1 MILQIIS
8 LGRLHPLLVHL
19 PIGILVLAFLMELY
33 FRKKN
38 SAAEND
44 IIKFTLAIAAAST
57 VLSVGSGWLLGE
69 DGGYDEALLFRHRWM
84 AVGLAIGSILLYFIK
99 EYPKAWSKN
108 IYLPLFISVM
118 ALLGLTGHYGG
129 SMTHGEDYL
138 YKNKEAKKVVITDVD
153 KALVF
158 HDIIMPIL
166 DDKCV
171 SCHNPN
177 KVKGGLTM
185 TSKEQLLLGGDSGS
199 LFTAEKD
206 EAPRLIHHIKLPIE
220 DEDHMPPKGKV
231 QLTNQEIQLLEWWIS
246 HENCFDCVAETLDK
260 TEKINDILNSL
271 EEDTSTRAIIAKEV
285 EMVPEDWLASI
296 NINGPIISKLAENNP
311 LLIANLSGNK
321 SLAKNDLKALKK
333 HAKNIVELNLG
344 NSNFNDTIS
353 SYLTSFKNLTKLQLQ
368 NTKITDRSMASI
380 GDLEH
385 LESLNIY
392 GTDITDEGLEKLT
405 ALSGLKTLYPWN
417 SKITKEALD
426 RFSSKYKGVTV
437 VSIKEDL
444 FTPSSLEPPS
454 IIADTDFFKDSIE
467 VTLDYFFKGVDLYY
481 TLNGSEPDTTST
493 KYIEPIVLT
502 TSTQLKAVSHK
513 SGWELSPVKTVS
525 FKKSNI
531 LPNSITLN
539 NKPNEK
545 YKGNGGNTLIDL
557 KRGTINFVDG
567 NWIGFEGSS
576 FAATLKLQK
585 EELISTV
592 SVGAFSSPE
601 KWIFYPTG
609 FKVYVSQDGNNFKL
623 VHTEKVPTEK
633 PNSDTKFQFFDL
645 NIPPTKSTYVKV
657 EVISQLKNPSW
668 HPNPGGKSWLFVDE
682 IVLN

>member
-38 SAAEND
+38 SGTEND
-44 IIKFTLAIAAAST
+44 IIKFTLAIAAASA
-57 VLSVGSGWLLGE
+57 VLSVASGWLLGE
-69 DGGYDEALLFRHRWM
+69 DGGYDETLLFRHRWM
-84 AVGLAIGSILLYFIK
+84 AVGLAIGTTLLYFIK
-99 EYPKAWSKN
+99 KYPKAWSKN

-138 YKNKEAKKVVITDVD
+138 YKNRETKKVVITDVD

-158 HDIIMPIL
+158 NDIIMPIL

-185 TSKEQLLLGGDSGS
+185 TNKEQLLLGGDSGS
-199 LFTAEKD
+199 LLIAEKD
-206 EAPRLIHHIKLPIE
+206 EVPRLIHHIKLPME

-231 QLTNQEIQLLEWWIS
+231 QLTNHEIQLLEWWIG
-246 HENCFDCVAETLDK
+246 HENCFDCVAGTLDK

-271 EEDTSTRAIIAKEV
+271 EEDTSTRALIAKEV

-296 NINGPIISKLAENNP
+296 NINGPIITKLAEKNP
-311 LLIANLSGNK
+311 LLIVNLSGNQ
-321 SLAKNDLKALKK
+321 SLQKNDLKALKK
-333 HAKNIVELNLG
+333 HAENIVELNLG

-368 NTKITDRSMASI
+368 NTKITDKSMASI
-380 GDLEH
+380 GALKH

-392 GTDITDEGLEKLT
+392 GTDITDQGLEKLT
-405 ALSGLKTLYPWN
+405 ALNGLKTLYPWN

-426 RFSSKYKGVTV
+426 HFSNKYKGVTV
-437 VSIKEDL
+437 VSINEDL

-481 TLNGSEPDTTST
+481 TLDGSEPDTTST
-493 KYIEPIVLT
+493 KYNEPILLT

-567 NWIGFEGSS
+567 NWIGYEGSN

-609 FKVYVSQDGNNFKL
+609 FKVWVSQDGNNFKL

>member
-1 MILQIIS
+1 
-8 LGRLHPLLVHL
+8 
-19 PIGILVLAFLMELY
+19 MELY
-33 FRKKN
+33 FRKKD
-38 SAAEND
+38 SETENN
-44 IIKFTLAIAAAST
+44 IIIFTLAIAALTT
-57 VLSVGSGWLLGE
+57 VLSVASGWLLGE
-69 DGGYDEALLFRHRWM
+69 DGGYDETLLFRHRWM
-84 AVGLAIGSILLYFIK
+84 AIGLAIGSVLLYFIK
-99 EYPKAWSKN
+99 KYPKSWSKN
-108 IYLPLFISVM
+108 IYLPLFICVI

-138 YKNKEAKKVVITDVD
+138 YKNEKAKKVVITDVD
-153 KALVF
+153 NALVF
-158 HDIIMPIL
+158 NDIIMPIL

-177 KVKGGLTM
+177 KVKGGLIM
-185 TSKEQLLLGGDSGS
+185 TNKEQLLLGGESGS
-199 LFTAEKD
+199 LLVAEKD
-206 EAPRLIHHIKLPIE
+206 EDPRLIHHIKLPME
-220 DEDHMPPKGKV
+220 DDDHMPPKGKV
-231 QLTNQEIQLLEWWIS
+231 QLTNQEIQLLEWWIG
-246 HENCFDCVAETLDK
+246 HENCFDCVAGTLDK
-260 TEKINDILNSL
+260 TEKINTILNSL
-271 EEDTSTRAIIAKEV
+271 EEDTSTRALIAKKV
-285 EMVPEDWLASI
+285 AMVPEDWLASI
-296 NINGPIISKLAENNP
+296 NINGPIVTKLAEKNP

-321 SLAKNDLKALKK
+321 SLGKNDLKALKK
-333 HAKNIVELNLG
+333 YAENIVELNLG

-368 NTKITDRSMASI
+368 NTRITDKSMEVI

-392 GTDITDEGLEKLT
+392 GTDITDLGLEKLT
-405 ALSGLKTLYPWN
+405 ALNGLKTLYPWN

-426 RFSSKYKGVTV
+426 GFSSKHTGITV
-437 VSIKEDL
+437 VSISEDL

-467 VTLDYFFKGVDLYY
+467 VTMDYFFKGVDLYY
-481 TLNGSEPDTTST
+481 TLDGSEPDTTST
-493 KYIEPIVLT
+493 RYNEPIILT
-502 TSTQLKAVSHK
+502 ASTQLKAVSHK
-513 SGWELSPVKTVS
+513 LGWELSPVKTVS

-557 KRGTINFVDG
+557 KRGTSNFVDG
-567 NWIGFEGSS
+567 NWIGYEGSS

-609 FKVYVSQDGNNFKL
+609 FKVWVSQDGNNFKL
-623 VHTEKVPTEK
+623 VHTEKLPTEK

-645 NIPPTKSTYVKV
+645 NITPTKSTYVKV

>member
-38 SAAEND
+38 SGTEND

-57 VLSVGSGWLLGE
+57 VLSVASGWLLGE
-69 DGGYDEALLFRHRWM
+69 EGGYDETLLFRHRWM
-84 AVGLAIGSILLYFIK
+84 AVGLAIGTTLLYFIK
-99 EYPKAWSKN
+99 KYPKAWSKN

-138 YKNKEAKKVVITDVD
+138 YKNEKAKKVVITDVD
-153 KALVF
+153 NALVF
-158 HDIIMPIL
+158 NDIIMPIL
-166 DDKCV
+166 DEKCV

-177 KVKGGLTM
+177 KVKGGLIM
-185 TSKEQLLLGGDSGS
+185 TNKEQLLLGGESGS
-199 LFTAEKD
+199 LLVAEKD
-206 EAPRLIHHIKLPIE
+206 EVPRLIHHIKLPME

-231 QLTNQEIQLLEWWIS
+231 QLTNHEIQLLEWWIG
-246 HENCFDCVAETLDK
+246 HENCFDCVAGTLDK

-271 EEDTSTRAIIAKEV
+271 EEDTSTRALIAKEV

-296 NINGPIISKLAENNP
+296 NINGPIITKLAEKNP
-311 LLIANLSGNK
+311 LLIVNLSGNQ
-321 SLAKNDLKALKK
+321 SLEKNDLKALKK
-333 HAKNIVELNLG
+333 HAENIVELNLG

-368 NTKITDRSMASI
+368 NTKITDKSMASI
-380 GDLEH
+380 GDLKH

-392 GTDITDEGLEKLT
+392 GTDITDQGLEKLT
-405 ALSGLKTLYPWN
+405 ALNGLKTLYPWN

-426 RFSSKYKGVTV
+426 HFSNKYKGVTV
-437 VSIKEDL
+437 VSINEDL

-481 TLNGSEPDTTST
+481 TLDGSEPDTTST
-493 KYIEPIVLT
+493 KYNEPILLT

-567 NWIGFEGSS
+567 NWIGYEGSN

-609 FKVYVSQDGNNFKL
+609 FKVWVSQDGNNFKL

-668 HPNPGGKSWLFVDE
+668 HANPGGKSWLFVDE

>member
-33 FRKKN
+33 FRKKE
-38 SAAEND
+38 SETENN
-44 IIKFTLAIAAAST
+44 IIIFTLAIAALST
-57 VLSVGSGWLLGE
+57 VLSVASGWLLGE
-69 DGGYDEALLFRHRWM
+69 DGGYDETLLFRHRWM
-84 AVGLAIGSILLYFIK
+84 AIGLAIGSVLLYFIK
-99 EYPKAWSKN
+99 KYPKSWSKN
-108 IYLPLFISVM
+108 IYLPLFICVI

-138 YKNKEAKKVVITDVD
+138 YKNEKAKKVVITDVD
-153 KALVF
+153 NALVF
-158 HDIIMPIL
+158 NDIIMPIL

-177 KVKGGLTM
+177 KVKGGLIM
-185 TSKEQLLLGGDSGS
+185 TNKEQLLLGGESGS
-199 LFTAEKD
+199 LLVAEKD
-206 EAPRLIHHIKLPIE
+206 EDPRLIHHIKLPME
-220 DEDHMPPKGKV
+220 DDDHMPPKGKV
-231 QLTNQEIQLLEWWIS
+231 QLTNQEIQLLEWWIG
-246 HENCFDCVAETLDK
+246 HENCFDCVAGTLDK
-260 TEKINDILNSL
+260 TEKINTILNSL
-271 EEDTSTRAIIAKEV
+271 EEDTSTRALIAKKV
-285 EMVPEDWLASI
+285 AMVPEDWLASI
-296 NINGPIISKLAENNP
+296 NINGPIVTKLAEKNP

-321 SLAKNDLKALKK
+321 SLGKNDLKALKK
-333 HAKNIVELNLG
+333 YAENIVELNLG

-368 NTKITDRSMASI
+368 NTRITDKSMEVI

-392 GTDITDEGLEKLT
+392 GTDITDLGLEKLT
-405 ALSGLKTLYPWN
+405 ALNGLKTLYPWN

-426 RFSSKYKGVTV
+426 GFSSKHTGITV
-437 VSIKEDL
+437 VSISEDL

-467 VTLDYFFKGVDLYY
+467 VTMDYFFKGVDLYY
-481 TLNGSEPDTTST
+481 TLDGSEPDTTST
-493 KYIEPIVLT
+493 RYNEPIILT
-502 TSTQLKAVSHK
+502 ASTQLKAVSHK
-513 SGWELSPVKTVS
+513 PGWKLSPVKTVS

-531 LPNSITLN
+531 LPNSISLS

-557 KRGTINFVDG
+557 KRGTSNFVDG
-567 NWIGFEGSS
+567 NWIGYEGSS

-609 FKVYVSQDGNNFKL
+609 FKVWVSQDGNNFKL
-623 VHTEKVPTEK
+623 VHTEKLPTEK

>member
-33 FRKKN
+33 FRKKD
-38 SAAEND
+38 SETENN
-44 IIKFTLAIAAAST
+44 IIIFTLAIAALSS
-57 VLSVGSGWLLGE
+57 VLSVASGWLLGE
-69 DGGYDEALLFRHRWM
+69 NGGYDETLLFRHRWM
-84 AVGLAIGSILLYFIK
+84 AVGLAIGSVLLYFIK
-99 EYPKAWSKN
+99 KYPKTWSKN
-108 IYLPLFISVM
+108 MYLPLFICVM

-138 YKNKEAKKVVITDVD
+138 YKNEKAKKVVITDVD
-153 KALVF
+153 NALVF
-158 HDIIMPIL
+158 NDIIMPIL

-177 KVKGGLTM
+177 KVKGGLIM
-185 TSKEQLLLGGDSGS
+185 TSKEQLLLGGESGS
-199 LFTAEKD
+199 LLVAKKGED
-206 EAPRLIHHIKLPIE
+206 PRLIHHIKLPME
-220 DEDHMPPKGKV
+220 DDDHMPPKGKV
-231 QLTNQEIQLLEWWIS
+231 QLTNQEIQLLEWWIG
-246 HENCFDCVAETLDK
+246 HENCFDCVAGTLDK
-260 TEKINDILNSL
+260 TEKINTILNSL
-271 EEDTSTRAIIAKEV
+271 EEDTSTRALIAKKV
-285 EMVPEDWLASI
+285 AMVPEDWLAAI
-296 NINGPIISKLAENNP
+296 NINGPMVTKLAEKNP

-321 SLAKNDLKALKK
+321 SLEKKDLKALKK
-333 HAKNIVELNLG
+333 YAENIVELNLG

-353 SYLTSFKNLTKLQLQ
+353 SYLNSFKNLTKLQLQ
-368 NTKITDRSMASI
+368 NTKITDKSMEVI

-392 GTDITDEGLEKLT
+392 GTDITDLGLEKLT
-405 ALSGLKTLYPWN
+405 ALKGLKTLYPWN
-417 SKITKEALD
+417 SMITKEALD
-426 RFSSKYKGVTV
+426 SFSSKHINVNV
-437 VSIKEDL
+437 VSISEDL
-444 FTPSSLEPPS
+444 FTPSSLDAPS

-481 TLNGSEPDTTST
+481 TLDGSEPDTTST
-493 KYIEPIVLT
+493 RYNAPIVLT
-502 TSTQLKAVSHK
+502 ASTLLKAVSHK
-513 SGWELSPVKTVS
+513 PGWELSPVKTVS

-531 LPNSITLN
+531 LPNSITLS

-557 KRGTINFVDG
+557 KRGTSNFVDG
-567 NWIGFEGSS
+567 NWIGYEGSS

-601 KWIFYPTG
+601 KWIFYPKG
-609 FKVYVSQDGNNFKL
+609 FKVWVSQDGQNFKL
-623 VHTEKVPTEK
+623 VHTEKLPTEK

>member
-38 SAAEND
+38 SGTEND
-44 IIKFTLAIAAAST
+44 IIKFTLASAAASA
-57 VLSVGSGWLLGE
+57 VLSVASGWLLGE
-69 DGGYDEALLFRHRWM
+69 DGGYDETLLFRHRWM
-84 AVGLAIGSILLYFIK
+84 AVGLAIGTTLLYFIK
-99 EYPKAWSKN
+99 KYPKAWSKN

-138 YKNKEAKKVVITDVD
+138 YKNRETKKVVITDVD

-158 HDIIMPIL
+158 NDIIMPIL

-185 TSKEQLLLGGDSGS
+185 TNKEQLLLGGDSGS
-199 LFTAEKD
+199 LLIAEKD
-206 EAPRLIHHIKLPIE
+206 EVPRLIHHIKLPME

-231 QLTNQEIQLLEWWIS
+231 QLTNHEIQLLEWWIS
-246 HENCFDCVAETLDK
+246 HENCFDCVAGTLDK

-271 EEDTSTRAIIAKEV
+271 EEDTSTRALIAKEV

-296 NINGPIISKLAENNP
+296 NINGPIITKLAEKNP
-311 LLIANLSGNK
+311 LLIVNLSGNQ
-321 SLAKNDLKALKK
+321 SLEKNDLKALKK
-333 HAKNIVELNLG
+333 HAENIVELNLG

-368 NTKITDRSMASI
+368 NTKITDKSMASI
-380 GDLEH
+380 GDLKH

-392 GTDITDEGLEKLT
+392 GTDITDQGLEKLT
-405 ALSGLKTLYPWN
+405 ALNGLKTLYPWN

-426 RFSSKYKGVTV
+426 HFSNKYKGVTV
-437 VSIKEDL
+437 VSINEDL

-481 TLNGSEPDTTST
+481 TLDGSEPDTTST
-493 KYIEPIVLT
+493 KYNEPILLT

-567 NWIGFEGSS
+567 NWIGYEGSN

-609 FKVYVSQDGNNFKL
+609 FKVWVSQDGNNFKL

-668 HPNPGGKSWLFVDE
+668 HPNPGGKCWLFVDE

>member
-1 MILQIIS
+1 
-8 LGRLHPLLVHL
+8 
-19 PIGILVLAFLMELY
+19 
-33 FRKKN
+33 
-38 SAAEND
+38 
-44 IIKFTLAIAAAST
+44 
-57 VLSVGSGWLLGE
+57 
-69 DGGYDEALLFRHRWM
+69 
-84 AVGLAIGSILLYFIK
+84 
-99 EYPKAWSKN
+99 
-108 IYLPLFISVM
+108 
-118 ALLGLTGHYGG
+118 
-129 SMTHGEDYL
+129 
-138 YKNKEAKKVVITDVD
+138 
-153 KALVF
+153 
-158 HDIIMPIL
+158 MPIL

-177 KVKGGLTM
+177 KVKGGLIM
-185 TSKEQLLLGGDSGS
+185 TNKEQLLAGGDSGS
-199 LFTAEKD
+199 LLIAEKD
-206 EAPRLIHHIKLPIE
+206 QTPRLIHHIKLPME

-231 QLTNQEIQLLEWWIS
+231 QLTSPEIQLLEWWIS
-246 HENCFDCVAETLDK
+246 HENCFDCVAGTLDK

-285 EMVPEDWLASI
+285 AMVPEDWLASI
-296 NINGPIISKLAENNP
+296 NINGPIVTKLAEKNP
-311 LLIANLSGNK
+311 LLIVNLSGNK
-321 SLAKNDLKALKK
+321 RLGKDDLKALKK
-333 HAKNIVELNLG
+333 HAANIVELNLG

-353 SYLTSFKNLTKLQLQ
+353 SYLTSFKNLTKLQIQ
-368 NTKITDRSMASI
+368 NTKITDKSMESI
-380 GDLEH
+380 GDLKH

-392 GTDITDEGLEKLT
+392 GTDITDKGLEKLT
-405 ALSGLKTLYPWN
+405 NLGGLKTLYPWN

-426 RFSSKYKGVTV
+426 QFSDKNNSVTV
-437 VSIKEDL
+437 VIISEDL
-444 FTPSSLEPPS
+444 FTPSSLEAPS

-467 VTLDYFFKGVDLYY
+467 VTLDYFFKGVELYY
-481 TLNGSEPDTTST
+481 TLDGSEPDTTST
-493 KYIEPIVLT
+493 RYKEPIVLT
-502 TSTQLKAVSHK
+502 ASTQLKAVSHK
-513 SGWELSPVKTVS
+513 PGWELSPVKTIS

-557 KRGTINFVDG
+557 KRGTSNFVDG
-567 NWIGFEGSS
+567 NWIGYEGSS

-609 FKVYVSQDGNNFKL
+609 FKVWVSQDGNNYKL

-645 NIPPTKSTYVKV
+645 NIPPTKSTFVKV

-668 HPNPGGKSWLFVDE
+668 HTNPGGKSWLFVDE

>member
-38 SAAEND
+38 SGTEND
-44 IIKFTLAIAAAST
+44 IIKFTLAIAAASA
-57 VLSVGSGWLLGE
+57 VLSVASGWLLGE
-69 DGGYDEALLFRHRWM
+69 DGGYDETLLFRHRWM
-84 AVGLAIGSILLYFIK
+84 AVGLAIGTTLLYFIK
-99 EYPKAWSKN
+99 KYPKAWSKN

-138 YKNKEAKKVVITDVD
+138 YKNEKAKKVVITDVD
-153 KALVF
+153 NALVF
-158 HDIIMPIL
+158 NDIIMPIL

-177 KVKGGLTM
+177 KVKGGLIM
-185 TSKEQLLLGGDSGS
+185 TNKEQLLLGGESGS
-199 LFTAEKD
+199 LLVAEKD
-206 EAPRLIHHIKLPIE
+206 EDPRLIHHIKLPME
-220 DEDHMPPKGKV
+220 DDDHMPPKGKV
-231 QLTNQEIQLLEWWIS
+231 QLTNQEIQLLEWWIG
-246 HENCFDCVAETLDK
+246 HENCFDCVAGTLDK
-260 TEKINDILNSL
+260 TEKINTILNSL
-271 EEDTSTRAIIAKEV
+271 EEDTSTRALIAKKV
-285 EMVPEDWLASI
+285 AMVPEDWLASI
-296 NINGPIISKLAENNP
+296 NINGPIVTKLAEKNP

-321 SLAKNDLKALKK
+321 SLGKNDLKALKK
-333 HAKNIVELNLG
+333 YAENIVELNLG

-368 NTKITDRSMASI
+368 NTRITDKSMEVI

-392 GTDITDEGLEKLT
+392 GTDITDLGLEKLT
-405 ALSGLKTLYPWN
+405 ALNGLKTLYPWN

-426 RFSSKYKGVTV
+426 GFSSKHTGITV
-437 VSIKEDL
+437 VSISEDL

-467 VTLDYFFKGVDLYY
+467 VTMDYFFKGVDLYY
-481 TLNGSEPDTTST
+481 TLDGSEPDTTST
-493 KYIEPIVLT
+493 RYNEPIILT
-502 TSTQLKAVSHK
+502 ASTQLKAVSHK
-513 SGWELSPVKTVS
+513 PGWELSPVKTVS

-557 KRGTINFVDG
+557 KRGTSNFVDG
-567 NWIGFEGSS
+567 NWIGYEGSS

-609 FKVYVSQDGNNFKL
+609 FKVWVSQDGNNFKL
-623 VHTEKVPTEK
+623 VHTEKLPTEK

>member
-33 FRKKN
+33 FRKKD
-38 SAAEND
+38 SETENN
-44 IIKFTLAIAAAST
+44 IIIFTLAIAALST
-57 VLSVGSGWLLGE
+57 VLSVASGWLLGE
-69 DGGYDEALLFRHRWM
+69 DGGYDETLLFRHRWM
-84 AVGLAIGSILLYFIK
+84 AIGLAIGSVLLYFIK
-99 EYPKAWSKN
+99 KYPKSWSKN
-108 IYLPLFISVM
+108 IYLPLFICVI

-138 YKNKEAKKVVITDVD
+138 YKNEKAKKVVITDVD
-153 KALVF
+153 NALVF
-158 HDIIMPIL
+158 NDIIMPIL
-166 DDKCV
+166 DEKCV

-177 KVKGGLTM
+177 KVKGGLIM
-185 TSKEQLLLGGDSGS
+185 TNKEQLLLGGESGS
-199 LFTAEKD
+199 LLVAEKD
-206 EAPRLIHHIKLPIE
+206 EDPRLIHHIKLPME
-220 DEDHMPPKGKV
+220 DDDHMPPKGKV
-231 QLTNQEIQLLEWWIS
+231 QLTNQEIQLLEWWIG
-246 HENCFDCVAETLDK
+246 HENCFDCVAGTLDK
-260 TEKINDILNSL
+260 TEKINTILNSL
-271 EEDTSTRAIIAKEV
+271 EEDTSTRALIAKKV
-285 EMVPEDWLASI
+285 AMVPEDWLASI
-296 NINGPIISKLAENNP
+296 NINGPIVTKLAEKNP

-321 SLAKNDLKALKK
+321 SLGKNDLKALKK
-333 HAKNIVELNLG
+333 YAENIVELNLG

-368 NTKITDRSMASI
+368 NTRITDKSMEVI

-392 GTDITDEGLEKLT
+392 GTDITDLGLEKLT
-405 ALSGLKTLYPWN
+405 ALNGLKTLYPWN

-426 RFSSKYKGVTV
+426 GFSSKHTGITV
-437 VSIKEDL
+437 VSISEDL

-467 VTLDYFFKGVDLYY
+467 VTMDYFFKGVDLYY
-481 TLNGSEPDTTST
+481 TLDGSEPDTTST
-493 KYIEPIVLT
+493 RYNEPIILT
-502 TSTQLKAVSHK
+502 ASTQLKAVSHK
-513 SGWELSPVKTVS
+513 PGWELSPVKTVS

-557 KRGTINFVDG
+557 KRGTSNFVDG
-567 NWIGFEGSS
+567 NWIGYEGSS

-609 FKVYVSQDGNNFKL
+609 FKVWVSQDGNNFKL
-623 VHTEKVPTEK
+623 VHTEKLPTEK

>member
-33 FRKKN
+33 FRKKD
-38 SAAEND
+38 SETENN
-44 IIKFTLAIAAAST
+44 IIIFTLAIAALST
-57 VLSVGSGWLLGE
+57 VLSVASGWLLGE
-69 DGGYDEALLFRHRWM
+69 VGGYDETLLFRHRWM
-84 AVGLAIGSILLYFIK
+84 AIGLAIGSVLLYFIK
-99 EYPKAWSKN
+99 KYPKSWSKN
-108 IYLPLFISVM
+108 IYLPLFICVI

-138 YKNKEAKKVVITDVD
+138 YKNEKAKKVVITDVD
-153 KALVF
+153 NALVF
-158 HDIIMPIL
+158 NDIIMPIL

-177 KVKGGLTM
+177 KVKGGLIM
-185 TSKEQLLLGGDSGS
+185 TNKEQLLLGGESGS
-199 LFTAEKD
+199 LLVAEKD
-206 EAPRLIHHIKLPIE
+206 EDPRLIHHIKLPME
-220 DEDHMPPKGKV
+220 DDDHMPPKGKV
-231 QLTNQEIQLLEWWIS
+231 QLTNQEIQLLEWWIG
-246 HENCFDCVAETLDK
+246 HENCFDCVAGTLDK
-260 TEKINDILNSL
+260 TEKINTILNSL
-271 EEDTSTRAIIAKEV
+271 EEDTSTRALIAKKV
-285 EMVPEDWLASI
+285 AMVPEDWLASI
-296 NINGPIISKLAENNP
+296 NINGPIVTKLAEKNP

-321 SLAKNDLKALKK
+321 SLGKNDLKALKK
-333 HAKNIVELNLG
+333 YAENIVELNLG

-368 NTKITDRSMASI
+368 NTRITDKSMEVI

-392 GTDITDEGLEKLT
+392 GTDITDLGLEKLT
-405 ALSGLKTLYPWN
+405 ALNGLKTLYPWN

-426 RFSSKYKGVTV
+426 GFSSKHTGITV
-437 VSIKEDL
+437 VSISEDL

-467 VTLDYFFKGVDLYY
+467 VTMDYFFKGVDLYY
-481 TLNGSEPDTTST
+481 TLDGSEPDTTST
-493 KYIEPIVLT
+493 RYNEPIILT
-502 TSTQLKAVSHK
+502 ASTQLKAVSHK
-513 SGWELSPVKTVS
+513 PGWELSPVKTVS

-557 KRGTINFVDG
+557 KRGTSNFVDG
-567 NWIGFEGSS
+567 NWIGYEGSS

-609 FKVYVSQDGNNFKL
+609 FKVWVSQDGNNFKL
-623 VHTEKVPTEK
+623 VHTEKLPTEK

>member
-19 PIGILVLAFLMELY
+19 PIGILVLAFLIELY
-33 FRKKN
+33 SRKKDTGT
-38 SAAEND
+38 ENN
-44 IIKFTLAIAAAST
+44 IINFSLAIAAVST
-57 VLSVGSGWLLGE
+57 VLSVASGWLLGE
-69 DGGYDEALLFRHRWM
+69 DGGYDETLLFRHRWM
-84 AVGLAIGSILLYFIK
+84 AVGLAVGSTLLYFIK
-99 EYPKAWSKN
+99 KYPKAWSKN
-108 IYLPLFISVM
+108 VYLPLFVVVIV
-118 ALLGLTGHYGG
+118 LLGLTGHYGG

-138 YKNKEAKKVVITDVD
+138 YKNKETKKIVITDVS

-158 HDIIMPIL
+158 NDIVQPIL

-177 KVKGGLTM
+177 KIKGGLVM
-185 TSKEQLLLGGDSGS
+185 TNKEQLLLGGDSGS
-199 LFTAEKD
+199 LLMAD
-206 EAPRLIHHIKLPIE
+206 EGESPRLIHHIKLPME
-220 DEDHMPPKGKV
+220 DDDHMPPKGKV
-231 QLTNQEIQLLEWWIS
+231 QLTSHEIALLEWWLS
-246 HENCFDCVAETLDK
+246 HENCFDCVAGTLDK
-260 TEKINDILNSL
+260 TEKISDILNSL
-271 EEDTSTRAIIAKEV
+271 EEDTSTRALIAKEV
-285 EMVPEDWLASI
+285 AMVPEDWLASI
-296 NINGPIISKLAENNP
+296 NSNKPIITKLAEKNP

-321 SLAKNDLKALKK
+321 SLGKNDLKALKE
-333 HAKNIVELNLG
+333 HAENIVELNLA

-353 SYLTSFKNLTKLQLQ
+353 ALLSSFTNLTKLQLQ
-368 NTKITDRSMASI
+368 NTKITDKSMESI
-380 GDLEH
+380 RDLKH

-405 ALSGLKTLYPWN
+405 GLSSLKTLYPWN

-426 RFSSKYKGVTV
+426 RYSSKLKAVTV
-437 VSIKEDL
+437 VSINEDL
-444 FTPSSLEPPS
+444 FTPTGLEPPS
-454 IIADTDFFKDSIE
+454 IIADTDFFRDSMEIKM
-467 VTLDYFFKGVDLYY
+467 DYFYKGVDLYY
-481 TLNGSEPDTTST
+481 TLDGSEPDTTST
-493 KYIEPIVLT
+493 KYDQPILLT
-502 TSTQLKAVSHK
+502 NSTLVKAVSHK
-513 SGWELSPVKTVS
+513 VGWELSPVRTVS

-557 KRGTINFVDG
+557 KRGTSNFIDG
-567 NWIGFEGSS
+567 NWIGYEGSS

-609 FKVYVSQDGNNFKL
+609 FKVWVSMDGNNFKL

-633 PNSDTKFQFFDL
+633 PNSDTKFQFFDI
-645 NIPPTKSTYVKV
+645 NIPPTQSNFVKI
-657 EVISQLKNPSW
+657 EVISQTRNPSW
-668 HPNPGGKSWLFVDE
+668 HTNPGGKSWLFVDE

>member
-33 FRKKN
+33 FRKKE
-38 SAAEND
+38 SETENN
-44 IIKFTLAIAAAST
+44 IIIFTLAIAALST
-57 VLSVGSGWLLGE
+57 VLSVASGWLLGE
-69 DGGYDEALLFRHRWM
+69 DGGYDETLLFRHRWM
-84 AVGLAIGSILLYFIK
+84 AIGLAIGSVLLYFIK
-99 EYPKAWSKN
+99 KYPKSWSKN
-108 IYLPLFISVM
+108 IYLPLFICVI

-138 YKNKEAKKVVITDVD
+138 YKNEKAKKVVITDVD
-153 KALVF
+153 NALVF
-158 HDIIMPIL
+158 NDIIMPIL

-177 KVKGGLTM
+177 KVKGGLIM
-185 TSKEQLLLGGDSGS
+185 TNKEQLLLGGESGS
-199 LFTAEKD
+199 LLVAEKD
-206 EAPRLIHHIKLPIE
+206 EDPRLIHHIKLPME
-220 DEDHMPPKGKV
+220 DDDHMPPKGKV
-231 QLTNQEIQLLEWWIS
+231 QLTNQEIQLLEWWIG
-246 HENCFDCVAETLDK
+246 HENCFDCVAGTLDK
-260 TEKINDILNSL
+260 TEKINTILNSL
-271 EEDTSTRAIIAKEV
+271 EEDTSTRALIAKKV
-285 EMVPEDWLASI
+285 AMVPEDWLASI
-296 NINGPIISKLAENNP
+296 NINGPIVTKLAEKNP

-321 SLAKNDLKALKK
+321 SLGKNDLKALKK
-333 HAKNIVELNLG
+333 YAENIVELNLG

-368 NTKITDRSMASI
+368 NTRITDKSMEVI

-392 GTDITDEGLEKLT
+392 GTDITDLGLVKLT
-405 ALSGLKTLYPWN
+405 ALNGLKTLYPWN

-426 RFSSKYKGVTV
+426 GFSSKHTGITV
-437 VSIKEDL
+437 VSISEDL

-467 VTLDYFFKGVDLYY
+467 VTMDYFFKGVDLYY
-481 TLNGSEPDTTST
+481 TLDGSEPDTTST
-493 KYIEPIVLT
+493 RYNEPIILT
-502 TSTQLKAVSHK
+502 ASTQLKAVSHK
-513 SGWELSPVKTVS
+513 PGWELSPVKTVS

-557 KRGTINFVDG
+557 KRGTSNFVDG
-567 NWIGFEGSS
+567 NWIGYEGSS

-609 FKVYVSQDGNNFKL
+609 FKVWVSQDGNNFKL
-623 VHTEKVPTEK
+623 VHTEKLPTEK

>member
-33 FRKKN
+33 FRKKD
-38 SAAEND
+38 SETENN
-44 IIKFTLAIAAAST
+44 IIIFTLAIAALST
-57 VLSVGSGWLLGE
+57 VLSVASGWLLGE
-69 DGGYDEALLFRHRWM
+69 DGGYDETLLFRHRWM
-84 AVGLAIGSILLYFIK
+84 AIGLAIGSVLLYFIK
-99 EYPKAWSKN
+99 KYPKSWSKN
-108 IYLPLFISVM
+108 IYLPLFICVI

-138 YKNKEAKKVVITDVD
+138 YKNEKAKKVVITDVD
-153 KALVF
+153 NALVF
-158 HDIIMPIL
+158 NDIIMPIL

-177 KVKGGLTM
+177 KVKGGLIM
-185 TSKEQLLLGGDSGS
+185 TNKEQLLLGGESGS
-199 LFTAEKD
+199 LLVAEKD
-206 EAPRLIHHIKLPIE
+206 EDPRLIHHIKLPME
-220 DEDHMPPKGKV
+220 DDDHMPPKGKV
-231 QLTNQEIQLLEWWIS
+231 QLTNQEIQLLEWWIG
-246 HENCFDCVAETLDK
+246 HENCFDCVAGTLDK
-260 TEKINDILNSL
+260 TEKINTILNSL
-271 EEDTSTRAIIAKEV
+271 EEDTSTRALIAKKV
-285 EMVPEDWLASI
+285 AMVPEDWLASI
-296 NINGPIISKLAENNP
+296 NINGPIVTKLAEKNP

-321 SLAKNDLKALKK
+321 SLGKNDLKALKK
-333 HAKNIVELNLG
+333 YAENIVELNLG

-368 NTKITDRSMASI
+368 NTRITDKSMEVI

-392 GTDITDEGLEKLT
+392 GTDITDLGLEKLT
-405 ALSGLKTLYPWN
+405 ALNGLKTLYPWN

-426 RFSSKYKGVTV
+426 GFSSKHTGITV
-437 VSIKEDL
+437 VSISEDL

-467 VTLDYFFKGVDLYY
+467 VTMDYFFKGVDLYY
-481 TLNGSEPDTTST
+481 TLDGSEPDTTST
-493 KYIEPIVLT
+493 RYNEPIILT
-502 TSTQLKAVSHK
+502 ASTQLKAVSHK
-513 SGWELSPVKTVS
+513 PGWELSPVKTVS

-557 KRGTINFVDG
+557 KRGTSNFVDG
-567 NWIGFEGSS
+567 NWIGYEGSS

-609 FKVYVSQDGNNFKL
+609 FKVWVSQDGNNFKL
-623 VHTEKVPTEK
+623 VHTEKLPTEK

>member
-33 FRKKN
+33 FRKKD
-38 SAAEND
+38 SETENN
-44 IIKFTLAIAAAST
+44 IIIFTLAVAALST
-57 VLSVGSGWLLGE
+57 VLSVASGWLLGE
-69 DGGYDEALLFRHRWM
+69 DGGYDETLLFRHRWM
-84 AVGLAIGSILLYFIK
+84 AIGLAIGSVLLYFIK
-99 EYPKAWSKN
+99 KYPKSWSKN
-108 IYLPLFISVM
+108 IYLPLFICVI

-138 YKNKEAKKVVITDVD
+138 YKNEKAKKVVITDVD
-153 KALVF
+153 NALVF
-158 HDIIMPIL
+158 NDIIMPIL
-166 DDKCV
+166 EDKCV

-177 KVKGGLTM
+177 KVKGGLIM
-185 TSKEQLLLGGDSGS
+185 TNKEQLLLGGESGS
-199 LFTAEKD
+199 LLVAEKD
-206 EAPRLIHHIKLPIE
+206 EDPRLTHHIKLPME
-220 DEDHMPPKGKV
+220 DDDHMPPKGKV
-231 QLTNQEIQLLEWWIS
+231 QLTNQEIQLLEWWIG
-246 HENCFDCVAETLDK
+246 HENCFDCVAGTLDK
-260 TEKINDILNSL
+260 TEKINTILNSL
-271 EEDTSTRAIIAKEV
+271 EEDTSTRALIAKKV
-285 EMVPEDWLASI
+285 AMVPEDWLASI
-296 NINGPIISKLAENNP
+296 NINGPIVTKLAEKNP

-321 SLAKNDLKALKK
+321 SLGKNDLKALKK
-333 HAKNIVELNLG
+333 YAENIVELNLG

-368 NTKITDRSMASI
+368 NTRITDKSMEVIA
-380 GDLEH
+380 DLEH

-392 GTDITDEGLEKLT
+392 GTDITDLGLEKLN
-405 ALSGLKTLYPWN
+405 ALNGLKTLYPWN
-417 SKITKEALD
+417 SKITKEALES
-426 RFSSKYKGVTV
+426 FSSKHTGITV
-437 VSIKEDL
+437 VSISEDL

-454 IIADTDFFKDSIE
+454 IIAETDFFKDSIE
-467 VTLDYFFKGVDLYY
+467 VTMDYFFKGVDLYY
-481 TLNGSEPDTTST
+481 TLDGSEPDTTST
-493 KYIEPIVLT
+493 RYNEPIILT
-502 TSTQLKAVSHK
+502 ASTQLKAVSHK
-513 SGWELSPVKTVS
+513 PGWELSPVKTVS

-557 KRGTINFVDG
+557 KRGTSNFVDG
-567 NWIGFEGSS
+567 NWIGYEGSS

-609 FKVYVSQDGNNFKL
+609 FKVWVSQDGNNFKL
-623 VHTEKVPTEK
+623 VHTEKLPTEK

>member
-33 FRKKN
+33 FRKKD
-38 SAAEND
+38 SETENN
-44 IIKFTLAIAAAST
+44 IIIFTLAVAALST
-57 VLSVGSGWLLGE
+57 VLSVASGWLLGE
-69 DGGYDEALLFRHRWM
+69 DGGYDETLLFRHRWM
-84 AVGLAIGSILLYFIK
+84 AIGLAIGSVLLYFIK
-99 EYPKAWSKN
+99 KYPKSWPKN
-108 IYLPLFISVM
+108 IYLPLFICVI

-138 YKNKEAKKVVITDVD
+138 YKNEKAKKVVITDID
-153 KALVF
+153 NALVF
-158 HDIIMPIL
+158 NDIIMPIL

-177 KVKGGLTM
+177 KVKGGLIM
-185 TSKEQLLLGGDSGS
+185 TNKEQLLLGGESGS
-199 LFTAEKD
+199 LLIAEKD
-206 EAPRLIHHIKLPIE
+206 EDPRLIHHIKLPME
-220 DEDHMPPKGKV
+220 DDDHMPPKGKV
-231 QLTNQEIQLLEWWIS
+231 QLTNQEIQLLEWWIG
-246 HENCFDCVAETLDK
+246 HENCFDCVAGTLDK
-260 TEKINDILNSL
+260 TEKINTILNSL
-271 EEDTSTRAIIAKEV
+271 EEDTSTRALIAKKV
-285 EMVPEDWLASI
+285 AMVPEDWLASI
-296 NINGPIISKLAENNP
+296 NINGPIVTKLAEKNP

-321 SLAKNDLKALKK
+321 SLGKNDLKALKK
-333 HAKNIVELNLG
+333 YAENIVELNLG

-353 SYLTSFKNLTKLQLQ
+353 SDLTSFKNLTKLQLQ
-368 NTKITDRSMASI
+368 NTRITDKSMEVIA
-380 GDLEH
+380 DLEH

-392 GTDITDEGLEKLT
+392 GTDITDLGLEKLT
-405 ALSGLKTLYPWN
+405 ALYGLKTLYPWN
-417 SKITKEALD
+417 SKITKEALES
-426 RFSSKYKGVTV
+426 FSSKHTGITV
-437 VSIKEDL
+437 VSISEDL

-454 IIADTDFFKDSIE
+454 IIAETDFFKDSIE
-467 VTLDYFFKGVDLYY
+467 VTMDYFFKGVDLYY
-481 TLNGSEPDTTST
+481 TLDGSEPDTTST
-493 KYIEPIVLT
+493 RYNEPIILT
-502 TSTQLKAVSHK
+502 ASTQLKAVSHK
-513 SGWELSPVKTVS
+513 PGWELSPVKTVS

-557 KRGTINFVDG
+557 KRGTSNFVDG
-567 NWIGFEGSS
+567 NWIGYEGSS

-609 FKVYVSQDGNNFKL
+609 FKVWVSQDGNNFKL
-623 VHTEKVPTEK
+623 VHTEKLPMEK

>member
-38 SAAEND
+38 SGTEND
-44 IIKFTLAIAAAST
+44 IIKFTLAIAAASA
-57 VLSVGSGWLLGE
+57 VLSVASGWLLGE
-69 DGGYDEALLFRHRWM
+69 DGGYDETLLFRHRWM
-84 AVGLAIGSILLYFIK
+84 AVGLAIGTTLLYFIK
-99 EYPKAWSKN
+99 KYPKAWSKN

-138 YKNKEAKKVVITDVD
+138 YKNEKAKKVVITDVD
-153 KALVF
+153 NALVF
-158 HDIIMPIL
+158 NDIIMPIL

-177 KVKGGLTM
+177 KVKGGLIM
-185 TSKEQLLLGGDSGS
+185 TNKEQLLLGGESGS
-199 LFTAEKD
+199 LLVAEKD
-206 EAPRLIHHIKLPIE
+206 EVPRLIHHIKLPME

-231 QLTNQEIQLLEWWIS
+231 QLTNHEIQLLEWWIG
-246 HENCFDCVAETLDK
+246 HENCFDCVAGTLDK

-271 EEDTSTRAIIAKEV
+271 EEDPSTRALIAKEV

-296 NINGPIISKLAENNP
+296 NINGPIITKLAEKNP
-311 LLIANLSGNK
+311 LLIVNLSGNQ
-321 SLAKNDLKALKK
+321 SLEKNDLKALKK
-333 HAKNIVELNLG
+333 HAENIVELNLG

-368 NTKITDRSMASI
+368 NTKITDKSMASI
-380 GDLEH
+380 GDLKH

-392 GTDITDEGLEKLT
+392 GTDITDQGLEKLT
-405 ALSGLKTLYPWN
+405 ALNGLKTLYPWN

-426 RFSSKYKGVTV
+426 HFSNKYKGVTV
-437 VSIKEDL
+437 VSINEDL

-481 TLNGSEPDTTST
+481 TLDGSEPDTTST
-493 KYIEPIVLT
+493 KYNEPILLT
-502 TSTQLKAVSHK
+502 TSSQLKAVSHK

-567 NWIGFEGSS
+567 NWIGYEGSN

-609 FKVYVSQDGNNFKL
+609 FKVWVSQDGNNFKL

>member
-33 FRKKN
+33 FRKKD
-38 SAAEND
+38 SETENN
-44 IIKFTLAIAAAST
+44 IIIFTLAIAALTT
-57 VLSVGSGWLLGE
+57 VLSVASGWLLGE
-69 DGGYDEALLFRHRWM
+69 DGGYDETLLFRHRWM
-84 AVGLAIGSILLYFIK
+84 AIGLAIGSVLLYFIK
-99 EYPKAWSKN
+99 KYPKSWSKN
-108 IYLPLFISVM
+108 IYLPLFICVI

-138 YKNKEAKKVVITDVD
+138 YKNEKAKKVVITDVD
-153 KALVF
+153 NALVF
-158 HDIIMPIL
+158 NDIIMPIL

-177 KVKGGLTM
+177 KVKGGLIM
-185 TSKEQLLLGGDSGS
+185 TNKEQLLLGGESGS
-199 LFTAEKD
+199 LLVAEKD
-206 EAPRLIHHIKLPIE
+206 EDPRLIHHIKLPME
-220 DEDHMPPKGKV
+220 DDDHMPPKGKV
-231 QLTNQEIQLLEWWIS
+231 QLTNQEIQLLEWWIG
-246 HENCFDCVAETLDK
+246 HENCFDCVAGTLDK
-260 TEKINDILNSL
+260 TEKINTILNSL
-271 EEDTSTRAIIAKEV
+271 EEDTSTRALIAKKV
-285 EMVPEDWLASI
+285 AMVPEDWLASI
-296 NINGPIISKLAENNP
+296 NINGPIVTKLAEKNP

-321 SLAKNDLKALKK
+321 SLGKNDLKALKK
-333 HAKNIVELNLG
+333 YAENIVELNLG

-368 NTKITDRSMASI
+368 NTRITDKSMEVI

-392 GTDITDEGLEKLT
+392 GTDITDLGLEKLT
-405 ALSGLKTLYPWN
+405 ALNGLKTLYPWN

-426 RFSSKYKGVTV
+426 GFSSKHTGITV
-437 VSIKEDL
+437 VSISEDL

-467 VTLDYFFKGVDLYY
+467 VTMDYFFKGVDLYY
-481 TLNGSEPDTTST
+481 TLDGSEPDTTST
-493 KYIEPIVLT
+493 RYNEPIILT
-502 TSTQLKAVSHK
+502 ASTQLKAVSHK
-513 SGWELSPVKTVS
+513 LGWELSPVKTVS

-557 KRGTINFVDG
+557 KRGTSNFVDG
-567 NWIGFEGSS
+567 NWIGYEGSS

-609 FKVYVSQDGNNFKL
+609 FKVWVSQDGNNFKL
-623 VHTEKVPTEK
+623 VHTEKLPTEK

-645 NIPPTKSTYVKV
+645 NITPTKSTYVKV

>member
-38 SAAEND
+38 SGTEND
-44 IIKFTLAIAAAST
+44 IIKFTLAIAAASA
-57 VLSVGSGWLLGE
+57 VLSVASGWLLGE
-69 DGGYDEALLFRHRWM
+69 DGGYDETLLFRHRWM
-84 AVGLAIGSILLYFIK
+84 AVGLAIGTTLLYFIK
-99 EYPKAWSKN
+99 KYPKAWSKN

-138 YKNKEAKKVVITDVD
+138 YKNRETKKVVITDVD

-158 HDIIMPIL
+158 NDIIMPIL

-185 TSKEQLLLGGDSGS
+185 TNKEQLLLGGDSGS
-199 LFTAEKD
+199 LLIAEKD
-206 EAPRLIHHIKLPIE
+206 EVPRLIHHIKLPME

-231 QLTNQEIQLLEWWIS
+231 QLTNHEIQLLEWWIG
-246 HENCFDCVAETLDK
+246 HENCFDCVAGTLDK

-271 EEDTSTRAIIAKEV
+271 EEDPSTRALIAKEV

-296 NINGPIISKLAENNP
+296 NINGPIITKLAEKNP
-311 LLIANLSGNK
+311 LLIVNLSGNQ
-321 SLAKNDLKALKK
+321 SLQKNDLKALKK
-333 HAKNIVELNLG
+333 HAENIVELNLG

-368 NTKITDRSMASI
+368 NTKITDKSMASI
-380 GDLEH
+380 GDLKH

-392 GTDITDEGLEKLT
+392 GTDITDQGLEKLT
-405 ALSGLKTLYPWN
+405 ALNGLKTLYPWN

-426 RFSSKYKGVTV
+426 HFSNKYKGVTV
-437 VSIKEDL
+437 VSINEDL

-481 TLNGSEPDTTST
+481 TLDGSEPDTTST
-493 KYIEPIVLT
+493 KYNEPILLT

-567 NWIGFEGSS
+567 NWIGYEGSN

-609 FKVYVSQDGNNFKL
+609 FKVWVSQDGNNFKL

>member
-33 FRKKN
+33 FRKKD
-38 SAAEND
+38 SGTEQK
-44 IIKFTLAIAAAST
+44 IINFTLAIAAIST

-69 DGGYDEALLFRHRWM
+69 NGGYDETLLFRHRWM
-84 AVGLAIGSILLYFIK
+84 AVGLAIGSSLLYIIK
-99 EYPKAWSKN
+99 KNPKTWSKN
-108 IYLPLFISVM
+108 IYLPLFICVM
-118 ALLGLTGHYGG
+118 GLLGLTGHYGG

-138 YKNKEAKKVVITDVD
+138 YKNEKTKKVVITDVD

-158 HDIIMPIL
+158 NEIIMPIL

-177 KVKGGLTM
+177 KVKGGLIM
-185 TSKEQLLLGGDSGS
+185 TNKEQLLAGGDSGS
-199 LFTAEKD
+199 LLIAEKD
-206 EAPRLIHHIKLPIE
+206 QTPRLIHHIKLPME

-231 QLTNQEIQLLEWWIS
+231 QLTSPEIQLLEWWIS
-246 HENCFDCVAETLDK
+246 HENCFDCVAGTLDK

-285 EMVPEDWLASI
+285 AMVPEDWLASI
-296 NINGPIISKLAENNP
+296 NINGPIVTKLAEKNP
-311 LLIANLSGNK
+311 LLIVNLSGNK
-321 SLAKNDLKALKK
+321 SLGKDDLKALKK
-333 HAKNIVELNLG
+333 HAANIVELNLG

-368 NTKITDRSMASI
+368 NTKITDKSMESI
-380 GDLEH
+380 GDLKH

-392 GTDITDEGLEKLT
+392 GTDITDKGLEKLT
-405 ALSGLKTLYPWN
+405 NLSGLKTLYPWN

-426 RFSSKYKGVTV
+426 QFSDKNNSVTV
-437 VSIKEDL
+437 VSISEDL
-444 FTPSSLEPPS
+444 FTPSSLEAPS

-467 VTLDYFFKGVDLYY
+467 VTLDYFFKGVELYY
-481 TLNGSEPDTTST
+481 TLDGSEPDTTST
-493 KYIEPIVLT
+493 RYKEPIVLT
-502 TSTQLKAVSHK
+502 ASTQLKAVSHK
-513 SGWELSPVKTVS
+513 PGWELSPVKTIS

-557 KRGTINFVDG
+557 KRGTSNFVDG
-567 NWIGFEGSS
+567 NWIGYEGSS

-609 FKVYVSQDGNNFKL
+609 FKVWVSQDGNNYKL

-645 NIPPTKSTYVKV
+645 NIPPTKSTFVKV

-668 HPNPGGKSWLFVDE
+668 HTNPGGKSWLFVDE

>member
-33 FRKKN
+33 FRKKD
-38 SAAEND
+38 SETENN
-44 IIKFTLAIAAAST
+44 IIIFTLAIAALSS
-57 VLSVGSGWLLGE
+57 VLSVASGWLLGE
-69 DGGYDEALLFRHRWM
+69 NGGYDETLLFRHRWM
-84 AVGLAIGSILLYFIK
+84 AVGLAIGSVLLYFIK
-99 EYPKAWSKN
+99 KYPKNWSKN
-108 IYLPLFISVM
+108 MYLPLFIFVM

-138 YKNKEAKKVVITDVD
+138 YKNEKAKKVVITDVD
-153 KALVF
+153 NALVF
-158 HDIIMPIL
+158 NDIIMPIL

-177 KVKGGLTM
+177 KVKGGLIM
-185 TSKEQLLLGGDSGS
+185 TSKEQLLLGGESGS
-199 LFTAEKD
+199 LLVAKKGED
-206 EAPRLIHHIKLPIE
+206 PRLIHHIKLPME
-220 DEDHMPPKGKV
+220 DDDHMPPKGKV
-231 QLTNQEIQLLEWWIS
+231 QLTNQEIQLLEWWIG
-246 HENCFDCVAETLDK
+246 HENCFDCVAGTLDK
-260 TEKINDILNSL
+260 TEKINTILNSL
-271 EEDTSTRAIIAKEV
+271 EEDTSTRALIAKKV
-285 EMVPEDWLASI
+285 AMVPEDWLAAI
-296 NINGPIISKLAENNP
+296 NINGPMVTKLAEKNP

-321 SLAKNDLKALKK
+321 SLEKKDLKALKK
-333 HAKNIVELNLG
+333 YAENIVELNLG

-353 SYLTSFKNLTKLQLQ
+353 SYLNSFKNLTKLQLQ
-368 NTKITDRSMASI
+368 NTKITDKSMEVI

-392 GTDITDEGLEKLT
+392 GTDITDLGLDKLT
-405 ALSGLKTLYPWN
+405 ALKGLKTLYPWN
-417 SKITKEALD
+417 SMITKEALD
-426 RFSSKYKGVTV
+426 SFISKHINVNV
-437 VSIKEDL
+437 VSISEDL
-444 FTPSSLEPPS
+444 FTPSSLDAPS

-481 TLNGSEPDTTST
+481 TLDGSEPDTTST
-493 KYIEPIVLT
+493 RYNDPIILT
-502 TSTQLKAVSHK
+502 ASTQLKAVSHK
-513 SGWELSPVKTVS
+513 PGWELSPVKTAS

-557 KRGTINFVDG
+557 KRGTSNFVDG
-567 NWIGFEGSS
+567 NWIGYEGSS

-601 KWIFYPTG
+601 KWIFYPKG
-609 FKVYVSQDGNNFKL
+609 FKVWVSQDGQNFKL
-623 VHTEKVPTEK
+623 VHTENLPTEK